1 MTTYLVVG
9 HGPLYCALLCLY
21 FIYVY
26 LQLYVKHYVRKW
38 EFSSKIEPLTK
49 EAYNIVKESGKR
61 QLKYSTIS
69 AKIKVMIGYY
79 RRKQKESGKA
89 SRRR

>member
-1 MTTYLVVG
+1 MTAYLVVG
-9 HGPLYCALLCLY
+9 HGPLYCALLCVC

-49 EAYNIVKESGKR
+49 EAYNIVESGKR
-61 QLKYSTIS
+61 QLKYSMIS
-69 AKIKVMIGYY
+69 AKIKVMSGYY
-79 RRKQKESGKA
+79 RSKQKESGKA